1 MQDSFAKVG
10 LTHLREKISVTR
22 EAIDK
27 NGNIIQLR
35 DYPLIQIQKQM
46 DPQQRPKDNLNELRR
61 TEAFRDSI
69 L

>member
-10 LTHLREKISVTR
+10 LTHLHEKISVTR
-22 EAIDK
+22 EAINK
-27 NGNIIQLR
+27 NGKIIQLR

-46 DPQQRPKDNLNELRR
+46 DPQQRPKHNLNELQR
-61 TEAFRDSI
+61 TEAFRDFI